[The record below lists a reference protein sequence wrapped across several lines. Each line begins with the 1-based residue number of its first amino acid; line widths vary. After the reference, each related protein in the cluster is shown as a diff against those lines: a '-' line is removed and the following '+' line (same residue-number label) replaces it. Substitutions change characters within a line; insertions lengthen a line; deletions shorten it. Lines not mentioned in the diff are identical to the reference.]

1 MKSMHATISKPQR
14 GRLARRA
21 FTLIE
26 MITALVIVAFLSS
39 AVMVLVAG
47 SAKTS
52 LYVNTSTDATWQIE
66 NACRRITHNL
76 RTASALTTP
85 TTTTATS
92 TLTTVTQQD
101 PGNGNATYSVTY
113 TLSGTNLKE
122 SDSRYNG
129 AGNTA
134 NTIATNVTA
143 FTVTRQSVA
152 SPVSFVVTITIGTTT
167 PTTRTFTVYC
177 RNL

>member
-1 MKSMHATISKPQR
+1 MKRMSGQFHGR
-14 GRLARRA
+14 GA

-26 MITALVIVAFLSS
+26 LIVALVIIAWLS
-39 AVMVLVAG
+39 AAMMVLVAG
-47 SAKTS
+47 AAKNSA
-52 LYVNTSTDATWQIE
+52 YVNTTSDAIWQIE
-66 NACRRITHNL
+66 NASRRITHNL
-76 RTASALTTP
+76 RTASAITAP
-85 TTTTATS
+85 TNTTATS

-101 PGNGNATYSVTY
+101 PANGNATYAVTY
-113 TLSGTNLKE
+113 TLTGTNLTE

-129 AGNTA
+129 ARNAA

-152 SPVSFVVTITIGTTT
+152 SPVWFQVTLTIGTAT
-167 PTTRTFTVYC
+167 PTTRTFYVYC